1 MAETPKDERTEEA
14 TARKLEQARE
24 EGQVAFSTESVAAL
38 GLIVALGTFLFAGG
52 LVARRIGAM
61 LTAAPR
67 QALHFGELDL
77 DNESASVLLGGIGRE
92 TMIPLMILVLP
103 MTISALMIGF
113 GQAGF
118 GIAPKAIKADP
129 SKLSPI
135 KGFSRMVGARGWTRV
150 GLAILKILAIGIA
163 LIVTGIVQIPK
174 LVAMGMTDLGPM
186 LAALGAIMIR
196 CVSAVVACV
205 VVLAVV
211 DLIFQRKQFQ
221 KEQRMTK
228 QEIKEEMKQQEGDPH
243 VKARIRAVQREMA
256 NRRMMSDVKE
266 ATAVI
271 TNPTHFAVAI
281 KYPRDEDGTPLL
293 HAPMVVAKGIDFM
306 ALNIKKVAREA
317 GIPCHE
323 DRPLARAMHA
333 RVEVGHPI
341 PEDLYAAVA
350 TVLAAV
356 WRAEEQ
362 AKSRGALAAS

>member
-1 MAETPKDERTEEA
+1 MAETSKD
-14 TARKLEQARE
+14 ARE
-24 EGQVAFSTESVAAL
+24 QGQVAFSTESVAAF
-38 GLIVALGTFLFAGG
+38 GLLVALGTFLFAGG
-52 LVARRIGAM
+52 LVAQRIGAM
-61 LTAAPR
+61 LVEAPR
-67 QALHFGELDL
+67 QALELGERTLDNAAFGALLGELGR
-77 DNESASVLLGGIGRE
+77 ATMVPLL
-92 TMIPLMILVLP
+92 ILVLP
-103 MTISALMIGF
+103 MTLSALLIGF

-118 GIAPKAIKADP
+118 ALSPKAIAADP

-135 KGFSRMVGARGWTRV
+135 KGFGRMVGARGWTRV
-150 GLAILKILAIGIA
+150 GLATLKITAIGLAFVI
-163 LIVTGIVQIPK
+163 TGVVQVPH
-174 LVAMGMTDLGPM
+174 LLSMGMTDLGPM
-186 LAALGAIMIR
+186 LVALGAILIR
-196 CVSAVVACV
+196 CVVAVLVCV

-211 DLIFQRKQFQ
+211 DLVFQRVQFQ

-228 QEIKEEMKQQEGDPH
+228 QEVKEEMKQQEGDPH

-256 NRRMMSDVKE
+256 NRRMMADVQG

-281 KYPRDEDGTPLL
+281 KYPRDEDGVPLYG
-293 HAPMVVAKGIDFM
+293 APMVVAKGIDFM

-333 RVEVGHPI
+333 RVEIGHPI

-356 WRAEEQ
+356 WRAEDKT
-362 AKSRGALAAS
+362 KSRGAMASS